1 MVAPVTA
8 ECSSRLTRSPGNL
21 RERSSSRRSR
31 GLIDVLAHLGAL
43 SRGKRRPRGPG
54 DRVAGSERRRAF
66 TRAPM
71 IAPVPVERP
80 DIRPVPGPLRGAAPP
95 PSTRPARARESL
107 PHPSGA
113 IEPFSPGV
121 AVRGP
126 GAGAGAGGTAST
138 CPPTGTW
145 VRCGRGRGVR
155 GAGSCPNL
163 LQRHSEPGST
173 ARRSAEYQRFSSCA
187 SARSGTLQRIWTTC
201 AAAVPESGATG
212 RTATA
217 VGAPPDAERCT
228 SHSKVQFQP
237 SFSRAKCTSR
247 MRSARFD
254 VGASDASAHEHVT

>member
-8 ECSSRLTRSPGNL
+8 ECSSWLTRSPGNL

-113 IEPFSPGV
+113 IEPFSPGI

-126 GAGAGAGGTAST
+126 GAGAGAGCVARGYVRICCKGTPSRDRRREEARNINDSLRA
-138 CPPTGTW
+138 P
-145 VRCGRGRGVR
+145 RRDRGLCNGF
-155 GAGSCPNL
+155 GQP
-163 LQRHSEPGST
+163 
-173 ARRSAEYQRFSSCA
+173 
-187 SARSGTLQRIWTTC
+187 
-201 AAAVPESGATG
+201 
-212 RTATA
+212 
-217 VGAPPDAERCT
+217 APP
-228 SHSKVQFQP
+228 
-237 SFSRAKCTSR
+237 
-247 MRSARFD
+247 RSPRVAPR
-254 VGASDASAHEHVT
+254 VGRRPRWAPP